1 MSTPD
6 EIVEARFVP
15 LQAGRRDELHPVA
28 ARCFV
33 RRPVLPSQM
42 VTFGWRVMKSW
53 LCGFARAPLIGL
65 VNQHAIGEI
74 ELEVLLVEV
83 EAVAL

>member
-1 MSTPD
+1 
-6 EIVEARFVP
+6 
-15 LQAGRRDELHPVA
+15 
-28 ARCFV
+28 
-33 RRPVLPSQM
+33 M